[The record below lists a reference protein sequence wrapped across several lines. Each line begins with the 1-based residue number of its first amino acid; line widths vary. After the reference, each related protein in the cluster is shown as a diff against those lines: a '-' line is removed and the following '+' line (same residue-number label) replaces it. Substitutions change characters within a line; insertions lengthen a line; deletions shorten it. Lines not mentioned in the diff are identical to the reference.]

1 MALLF
6 SLLQT
11 EVTHLDP
18 ELPNTSDGDARDW
31 AVVVGRDNG
40 ALLAAANTSHA
51 LIGEEVV

>member
-18 ELPNTSDGDARDW
+18 ELPNTSNGDARDW
-31 AVVVGRDNG
+31 AIVVWGHDG
-40 ALLAAANTSHA
+40 ALLAAADTGHA